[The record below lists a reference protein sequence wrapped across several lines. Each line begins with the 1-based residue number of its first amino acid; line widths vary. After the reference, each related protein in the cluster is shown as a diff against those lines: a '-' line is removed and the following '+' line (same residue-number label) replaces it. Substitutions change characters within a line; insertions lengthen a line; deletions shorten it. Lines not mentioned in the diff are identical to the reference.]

1 MVNHNKLSQY
11 CARFARLFTKCEHL
25 GRKIHDPLLN
35 VITFNVWR
43 GCNDRENFH
52 RYREIPRGKAY
63 VEPLRA
69 SRVTSLLDSFDSFLS
84 CALIS
89 LSLSRTF
96 FFLLET
102 NIREASTVFKS
113 IKGKRYE
120 GNIFLFFFTMFGK
133 TKVCCYGQ
141 NKLKQV

>member
-1 MVNHNKLSQY
+1 MFIHKKKKRSFKKQKRVTRMNFFSYYIIWCHVNIVDDPILATIKLPIVINHNKLSQY

-96 FFLLET
+96 FF
-102 NIREASTVFKS
+102 
-113 IKGKRYE
+113 Y
-120 GNIFLFFFTMFGK
+120 
-133 TKVCCYGQ
+133 
-141 NKLKQV
+141 